1 MTSTMHPTL
10 SSWLK
15 NIDKLSH
22 LIDHLQELAS
32 ATRLDHRRQLYKQVA
47 TLRTAFSRQQR
58 RYFEFLRLT
67 EEYANQYLLDVSA
80 EIEQQSSVLDVL
92 EKRVDRAKT
101 LYCQAV
107 DLRRSY
113 KSGTMDAMKSVR
125 EEGEA
130 VISLFSRCRVLT
142 R

>member
-1 MTSTMHPTL
+1 MTPSMRPTL

-15 NIDKLSH
+15 NMDKLSH
-22 LIDHLQELAS
+22 LIDCLQELAS
-32 ATRLDHRRQLYKQVA
+32 ASRSDHRRQLNRQVA
-47 TLRTAFSRQQR
+47 ALRTAFKRQQK

-67 EEYANQYLLDVSA
+67 EEYANQYLLDISA

-113 KSGTMDAMKSVR
+113 KSGTMDAMRSVR